1 MLFDWRTMFNLTG
14 FSGPY
19 VQYAAVRV
27 NKILHDNPNV
37 SEIAPDY
44 DYEAEKEVILKLL
57 DYPNVVKQAADNLE
71 PHRIATYVYELAKE
85 MNRYYENTPVATAD
99 VPAGIKAA
107 RLHLLRQ
114 VAYVFQ
120 HALDI
125 LGIQIPSRM

>member
-1 MLFDWRTMFNLTG
+1 MKRKSERVKMPN
-14 FSGPY
+14 
-19 VQYAAVRV
+19 QMAVRV
-27 NKILHDNPNV
+27 NKILHDNPDMGK
-37 SEIAPDY
+37 PDNSY

-57 DYPNVVKQAADNLE
+57 DYPTVVKQAADNLE

-99 VPAGIKAA
+99 VPDGVKAA
-107 RLHLLRQ
+107 RLGLLKQ